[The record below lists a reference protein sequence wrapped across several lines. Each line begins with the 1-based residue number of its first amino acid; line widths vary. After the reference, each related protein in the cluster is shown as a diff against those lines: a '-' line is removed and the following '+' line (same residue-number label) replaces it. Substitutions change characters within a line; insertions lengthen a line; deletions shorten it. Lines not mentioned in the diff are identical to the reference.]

1 MILPFCR
8 DKLAIMFSRRS
19 NSELSFACLRQR
31 MVETQVERRGIRDSR
46 VLAAMETVPREEF
59 VPEHLRERAY
69 EDGPLP
75 IGQGQTISQPLTVAF
90 MAEALQLTGGER
102 VLEIGTG
109 SGYGAAILG
118 RLAKEVHTVERLPA
132 LAEGARERLERLGFA
147 NVHVHLGDGSLGW
160 PEAAPYQAICVT
172 AAPAAVPKTL
182 QDQLAAGGRLVI
194 PVGDT
199 HRGQQMMRYT
209 LRGGELLEEE
219 LGEFSFVPLIG
230 KHGNE

>member
-1 MILPFCR
+1 
-8 DKLAIMFSRRS
+8 MFSRRS
-19 NSELSFACLRQR
+19 NSELSFARRRQR
-31 MVETQVERRGIRDSR
+31 MVERQMEARGICDSR

-90 MAEALQLTGGER
+90 MAEALQLKGDER

-118 RLAKEVHTVERLPA
+118 RLAKEVHTVERLQA

-147 NVHVHLGDGSLGW
+147 NVHVHIGDGSLGW

-182 QDQLAAGGRLVI
+182 QDQLAEGGRLVI
-194 PVGDT
+194 PVGES

-209 LRGGELLEEE
+209 LQGGELLEEE

>member
-1 MILPFCR
+1 
-8 DKLAIMFSRRS
+8 
-19 NSELSFACLRQR
+19 
-31 MVETQVERRGIRDSR
+31 MVERQIEARGIRDSR

-69 EDGPLP
+69 EDRPLP

-90 MAEALQLTGGER
+90 MAEALQLTGDER

-132 LAEGARERLERLGFA
+132 LAEAARERLQRLGLT

-160 PEAAPYQAICVT
+160 LEAAPYQGICVT

-182 QDQLAAGGRLVI
+182 RDQLAEGGRLVI
-194 PVGDT
+194 PVGES

-209 LRGGELLEEE
+209 LQGGEMLAEE

-230 KHGNE
+230 KNGNE

>member
-1 MILPFCR
+1 
-8 DKLAIMFSRRS
+8 
-19 NSELSFACLRQR
+19 
-31 MVETQVERRGIRDSR
+31 MVERQIEARGIRDSR

-59 VPEHLRERAY
+59 VSEHLRGQAY

-90 MAEALQLTGGER
+90 MAEALQLKGDER

-132 LAEGARERLERLGFA
+132 LAEGARGRLERLGFA
-147 NVHVHLGDGSLGW
+147 NVHVHIGDGSLGW

-172 AAPAAVPKTL
+172 AAPAQVPKTL
-182 QDQLAAGGRLVI
+182 QDQLAEGGRLVI
-194 PVGDT
+194 PVGET

-209 LRGGELLEEE
+209 RQGGDLLEEE

>member
-1 MILPFCR
+1 
-8 DKLAIMFSRRS
+8 MFHRRS
-19 NSELSFACLRQR
+19 TADMSFARLRQR
-31 MVETQVERRGIRDSR
+31 MVETQMENRGIRNSR

-59 VPEHLRERAY
+59 VPEHLRGRAY

-75 IGQGQTISQPLTVAF
+75 IGLGQTISQPLTVAF
-90 MAEALQLTGGER
+90 MAQALQLKGDER

-109 SGYGAAILG
+109 SGYGAAILA
-118 RLAKEVHTVERLPA
+118 RLAQKVHTVECLPA
-132 LAEGARERLERLGFA
+132 LADAARDRLRRLGFS

-160 PEAAPYQAICVT
+160 PEEAPYQAICVT

-182 QDQLAAGGRLVI
+182 QDQLAEGGRLVI
-194 PVGDT
+194 PVGDS

-209 LRGGELLEEE
+209 LQGGELLAEE

-230 KHGNE
+230 KHGNN

>member
-1 MILPFCR
+1 
-8 DKLAIMFSRRS
+8 MFSRRS
-19 NSELSFACLRQR
+19 TADMSFARLRQR
-31 MVETQVERRGIRDSR
+31 MVETQMENRGIRNSR

-59 VPEHLRERAY
+59 VPEHLRGRAY

-90 MAEALQLTGGER
+90 MAQALKLSGEER

-109 SGYGAAILG
+109 SGYGAAILA
-118 RLAKEVHTVERLPA
+118 RLAKEIHTVERLPA
-132 LAEGARERLERLGFA
+132 LAEAAQERLRRLGFT

-172 AAPAAVPKTL
+172 AAPTAVPKTL
-182 QDQLAAGGRLVI
+182 QDQLAEGGRLVI
-194 PVGDT
+194 PVGDS

-209 LRGGELLEEE
+209 LRGGDLLAEE

-230 KHGNE
+230 QHGNENE